1 MATHN
6 NARER
11 VIHLPDLIECIMDQL
26 GDVDVWCFGDLN
38 HFTESCREA
47 RLRREFKWP
56 QDRDTQRW
64 VRVQLMEGRIRRKA
78 TGSSLGFTYF
88 R

>member
-1 MATHN
+1 MTTHN
-6 NARER
+6 NARDR
-11 VIHLPDLIECIMDQL
+11 VFHLHDLIERIMDQL
-26 GDVDVWCFGDLN
+26 GNADVWCFGDLN

-47 RLRREFKWP
+47 RLRREFKCP
-56 QDRDTQRW
+56 RDRDAQRW
-64 VRVQLMEGRIRRKA
+64 VRMQLMEGRIRRKA